1 MSDDTLIRLAA
12 TIAARRSATANASY
26 TKSLLDK
33 GAAACAKKLGEEAVE
48 TIIAGVGESDEK
60 LCAEA
65 ADLLYHLLVLLE
77 IAKRAAGSRVER
89 ARSKDDTIRS
99 CREGLA
105 GIRRKRDMSLQSQ
118 VLDFEPRQTL
128 ELSPYRTFTRA
139 EWSELRNGVQLTL
152 SDEDLARLSGLIER
166 ISHDEVT
173 DIYLPISKLVNY
185 YVRAAQLLH
194 SATTRFFHQGEEKVP
209 FIIGIAGSVAV
220 GKSTS
225 ARVLRE
231 LLARW
236 PNHPRV
242 DLVPTDGF
250 LLPNVQLERRG
261 IMHRKGFPES
271 FDQARLLQFVAD
283 VKAGKSNVEAPV
295 YSHFSYDI
303 VRGETIVVD
312 RPDILIVEGLNVLQ
326 PAKLPQSG
334 DAVPF
339 VSDFFDFSI
348 YIDAEPAVIEKW
360 YVTRF
365 LRLYRTAFRD
375 KDAYFYRYSKL
386 TEEQAVAQA
395 LKLWRTINLLNLKKN
410 ILPTRKRAN
419 LILSKGEAH
428 RVETVALRKL

>member
-1 MSDDTLIRLAA
+1 MSMQA
-12 TIAARRSATANASY
+12 
-26 TKSLLDK
+26 
-33 GAAACAKKLGEEAVE
+33 
-48 TIIAGVGESDEK
+48 
-60 LCAEA
+60 
-65 ADLLYHLLVLLE
+65 
-77 IAKRAAGSRVER
+77 
-89 ARSKDDTIRS
+89 
-99 CREGLA
+99 
-105 GIRRKRDMSLQSQ
+105 Q
-118 VLDFEPRQTL
+118 VLELEPPQAPDPRQAFD
-128 ELSPYRTFTRA
+128 LSPYRTFTRSQWA
-139 EWSELRNGVQLTL
+139 ELRNGVHLTL
-152 SDEDLARLSGLIER
+152 SEEDLARLSGLIER
-166 ISHDEVT
+166 ISQDEVT
-173 DIYLPISKLVNY
+173 DVYLPVSKLVNY

-194 SATTRFFHQGEEKVP
+194 SATSKFFARGEEAKMP
-209 FIIGIAGSVAV
+209 FVLGIAGSVAA

-236 PNHPRV
+236 PAHQRV
-242 DLVPTDGF
+242 DLVSTDGF
-250 LLPNVQLERRG
+250 LWPNAELERRG

-271 FDQARLLQFVAD
+271 FDQSRLLQFVAD
-283 VKAGKSNVEAPV
+283 VKAGRSHVEAPV

-303 VRGETIVVD
+303 VPGGKIVVD

-326 PAKLPQSG
+326 PAKLPKHG
-334 DAVPF
+334 EAVPF

-348 YIDAEPAVIEKW
+348 YIDAEPAVIENW

-365 LRLYRTAFRD
+365 LRLWRTAFRD

-395 LKLWRTINLLNLKKN
+395 LKLWRTINLVNLKKN